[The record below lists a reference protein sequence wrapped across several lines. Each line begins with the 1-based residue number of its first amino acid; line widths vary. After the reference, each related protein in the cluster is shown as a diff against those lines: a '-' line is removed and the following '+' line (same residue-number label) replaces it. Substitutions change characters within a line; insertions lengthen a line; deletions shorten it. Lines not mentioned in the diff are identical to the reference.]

1 MEKTANITIIGAGV
15 SGLLA
20 AKTLEE
26 KGYSPTVV
34 EATEAV
40 GGRVKT
46 DFIDSVPLDHGFQV
60 LLTAYPMV
68 QKHLNLEAL
77 NLNYFKPGA
86 LLFSN
91 GKRERIGDPL
101 RDFSA
106 LWPTLVSKAG
116 TFKDKWKIFKLS
128 QQLKRTSL
136 NDIFASK
143 ETTTLA
149 FLQDYGFTDSII
161 NNFFKPFFTGIFLE
175 EELRTSSRMFQFVF
189 KMFGEGYAAVP
200 QNGIGAVAEQ
210 LKNSLKQTTFQFN
223 TTVNFSATGK
233 IATEKG
239 ETITTDAVLCS
250 APLQSEVAWKS
261 CHNFYFET
269 AEWAIEPGIIGLLTA
284 PETYANNINYL
295 FQTKTPILSV
305 TVVKESTHAVTDLE
319 QLVRKELKL
328 HCAIETGR
336 LVKHYHIKKA
346 LPDLENIRQDFTQKG
361 NSSNSISIGDY
372 TLNGSLNAAMQSGE
386 AGACAVM
393 NQLQHT

>member
-26 KGYSPTVV
+26 KGYSPTVL
-34 EATEAV
+34 EATETV

-46 DFIDSVPLDHGFQV
+46 DFINSVPLDRGFQV

-106 LWPTLVSKAG
+106 LWPTLVAKAG

-128 QQLKRTSL
+128 LQLKRSSL
-136 NDIFASK
+136 DDIFESK
-143 ETTTLA
+143 ETITLA

-223 TTVNFSATGK
+223 TKVNFSATGK

-250 APLQSEVAWKS
+250 TPLQSEVAWKS

-269 AEWAIEPGIIGLLTA
+269 SEWAFEPGIIGLLTV

-305 TVVKESTHAVTDLE
+305 TVVKESTHTVNDLE

-361 NSSNSISIGDY
+361 DSSNSIFIGDY

-386 AGACAVM
+386 AGARVVI
-393 NQLQHT
+393 NQL